1 MLVMD
6 RRLLILTEGVRDP
19 LAAKTGISVIRYRPE
34 GVVAVLDSA
43 QAGRTAEEVF
53 GVGGEL
59 PVVGSL
65 DDPPA
70 ADADTLLIGVAPPGG
85 KLPGPMRRIVLDA
98 IERGMNVESGLH
110 EFLSEDAE
118 LRDAAARSGAI
129 LKDVRKND
137 ERDVATRQGID
148 PQCLRIQTI
157 GNDCSVGKMIAA
169 IEVSRALRR
178 GEHDGKFVATGQ
190 TGILIEGE
198 GCPIDTVVGD
208 FINGAA
214 ERLVLAN
221 QHHPIL
227 LIEGQGS
234 LIHPRYSA
242 VTLGLLH
249 GCMPDGLILCYEV
262 GRERVFGMDHVP
274 LAPLERVIDLY
285 ERAANVMHPCR
296 VIGVAM
302 NSRRCSDAEAEAE
315 RERVRE
321 RLGLPVCDVLR
332 HGPGEL
338 ADAVLQYGKVIGK
351 LS

>member
-1 MLVMD
+1 MT
-6 RRLLILTEGVRDP
+6 RRLLILTEGVADP
-19 LAAKTGISVIRYRPE
+19 LAAKTAASVIRYRPE
-34 GVVAVLDSA
+34 QVVAILDSTH
-43 QAGRTAEEVF
+43 AGRTGDELL
-53 GVGGEL
+53 GVGGGL

-65 DDPPA
+65 DEPPA
-70 ADADTLLIGVAPPGG
+70 READTLLIGIAPPGG
-85 KLPGPMRRIVLDA
+85 KLPGAMRRIVLDA
-98 IERGMNVESGLH
+98 IHRGMNVESGLH
-110 EFLSEDAE
+110 EFLSDDPE
-118 LRDAAARSGAI
+118 LRDAAARSGSV

-137 ERDVATRQGID
+137 ERDVATRRGID

-157 GNDCSVGKMIAA
+157 GNDCSVGKMVAA
-169 IEVSRALRR
+169 IEVHRALRER
-178 GEHDGKFVATGQ
+178 GRGSKFVATGQ

-198 GCPIDTVVGD
+198 GCPIDTVVAD

-227 LIEGQGS
+227 MIEGQGS
-234 LIHPRYSA
+234 LVHPRYSS

-249 GCMPDGLILCYEV
+249 GCLPDGLILCYEV
-262 GRERVFGMDHVP
+262 GRERVRGMEHVP
-274 LAPLERVIDLY
+274 LPPLERVAELY
-285 ERAANVMHPCR
+285 EAMANAMHPCR

-321 RLGLPVCDVLR
+321 RFGLPVCDVLR

-338 ADAVLQYGKVIGK
+338 VDAVLRHGEAIGK
-351 LS
+351 LL